1 MQQFTLKV
9 VSAVVALAPAT
20 AMAETPRQLLTAAA
34 FEAPNKARALALVGQ
49 AIAAADKIL
58 ATDPDDR
65 EAMLQRAVAIG
76 YRGKLTGSRTDVRA
90 SLPVFER
97 LAAQNPRDAEAQIV
111 LAGWHLGAVDQLGGF
126 LARTAL
132 GARIQVGETALARA
146 VALGGNRA
154 FYPGIAAMLQIR
166 RDPKNLT
173 VARKWAEMAA
183 TAPTPTSLD
192 ALMKR
197 SANALLPA
205 LRANDGKKASD
216 LAHKLLPFG
225 RIPE

>member
-1 MQQFTLKV
+1 M
-9 VSAVVALAPAT
+9 SAVIALAPAT
-20 AMAETPRQLLTAAA
+20 AMAETPRQFLTAAA

-49 AIAAADKIL
+49 AIGAADRIL
-58 ATDPDDR
+58 ATDPGDR

-76 YRGKLTGSRTDVRA
+76 YRGKLTGSGKDVRA

-97 LAAQNPRDAEAQIV
+97 LVAQNPRDAEAQIV
-111 LAGWHLGAVDQLGGF
+111 LAGWHLGAVDELGGF

-132 GARIQVGETALARA
+132 GARSQVGETALARA

-166 RDPKNLT
+166 RDPKDLT

-183 TAPTPTSLD
+183 AAPTPTSLD
-192 ALMKR
+192 ALVKR
-197 SANALLPA
+197 SVMALLPA
-205 LRANDGKKASD
+205 LRANDAKKAAD
-216 LAHKLLPFG
+216 LAHQFLPFG
-225 RIPE
+225 RLPH